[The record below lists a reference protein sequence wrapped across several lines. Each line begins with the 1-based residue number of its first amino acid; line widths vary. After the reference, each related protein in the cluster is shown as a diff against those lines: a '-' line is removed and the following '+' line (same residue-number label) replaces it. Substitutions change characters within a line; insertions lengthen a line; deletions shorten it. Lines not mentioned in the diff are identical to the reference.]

1 MATKKLTQ
9 SIIKQMVKSGAAI
22 DLETMK
28 KRPRPSQLELI
39 GLSFGINGMNGG
51 LFIGKNKK
59 MYAIT
64 SRSSLLFEYA

>member
-1 MATKKLTQ
+1 MYYEYNNAGAT
-9 SIIKQMVKSGAAI
+9 I

-39 GLSFGINGMNGG
+39 GLSFGTHGMNGG
-51 LFIGKNKK
+51 LFLGKSKK
-59 MYAIT
+59 IYAIT